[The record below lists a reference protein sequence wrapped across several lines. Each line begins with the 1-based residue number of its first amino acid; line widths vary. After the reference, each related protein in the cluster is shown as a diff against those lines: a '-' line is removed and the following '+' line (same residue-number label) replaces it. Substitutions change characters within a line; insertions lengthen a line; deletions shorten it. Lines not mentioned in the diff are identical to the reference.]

1 MHVYIY
7 EPFLLSPA
15 LKTLLINPTLV
26 TVAVCNFSDKVLLIV
41 ICKSM
46 VDKNYI
52 METIKKY
59 GNNCCRVTIIREDT
73 SNMLFFFQILNKS

>member
-26 TVAVCNFSDKVLLIV
+26 TVAVCNFFRQGFANCYLQV
-41 ICKSM
+41 
-46 VDKNYI
+46 
-52 METIKKY
+52 Y
-59 GNNCCRVTIIREDT
+59 GG
-73 SNMLFFFQILNKS
+73 